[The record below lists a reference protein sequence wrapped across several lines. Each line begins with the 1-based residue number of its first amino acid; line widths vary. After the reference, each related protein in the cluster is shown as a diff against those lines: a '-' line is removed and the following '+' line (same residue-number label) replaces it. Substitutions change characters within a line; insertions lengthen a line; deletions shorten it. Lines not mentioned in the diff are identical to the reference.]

1 MSKAAISNQ
10 LNAIHDA
17 FNRGDDDALSAC
29 YTQDAHI
36 VPKPLAGPGHCK
48 SILDNVKE
56 FRQKF
61 AREFIVSHGAE
72 VVLEAGDVALVMT
85 NLYLAEKAKSDIL
98 PCEPVKAVY
107 VFRREENGAWQCAV
121 DNFFG
126 VDLLTYS

>member
-17 FNRGDDDALSAC
+17 FNRGDNDALKAC
-29 YTQDAHI
+29 YTNDAHI
-36 VPKPLAGPGHCK
+36 VPKPLAGPGHCA
-48 SILDNVKE
+48 SIVDNVNE
-56 FRQKF
+56 FRKKY
-61 AREFIVSHGAE
+61 AREYIVSHGAE

-85 NLYLAEKAKSDIL
+85 NLYLAEKKSDVL

-107 VFRREENGAWQCAV
+107 VFQKGGNGIWQCAV